1 VAQQGRRAVS
11 NAFVVVV
18 ARRPAPGSP
27 RLGITASR
35 RVGGAVERNRVKR
48 RIREWFRRERRAWRG
63 PLDVL
68 VIARR
73 PAVELEF
80 GEFSERLSRQV
91 ARAAEGA

>member
-1 VAQQGRRAVS
+1 
-11 NAFVVVV
+11 
-18 ARRPAPGSP
+18 
-27 RLGITASR
+27 
-35 RVGGAVERNRVKR
+35 VKR